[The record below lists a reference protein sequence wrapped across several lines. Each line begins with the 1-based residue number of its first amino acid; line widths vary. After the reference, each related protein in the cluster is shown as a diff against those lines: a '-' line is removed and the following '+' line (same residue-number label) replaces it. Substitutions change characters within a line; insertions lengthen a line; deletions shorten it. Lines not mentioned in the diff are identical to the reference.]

1 MTSDR
6 TVAAEDDPR
15 LLFLSVGRRDQL
27 CARVFPATAGDDRT
41 PVVLVT
47 PAMGIAATYYD
58 PFARGLAAVG
68 FPVLVCD
75 RRGQGGSTPTISR
88 ASRFGQQE
96 MVAVD
101 LPAAVAAARREFP
114 GRPVVLLGHSIGGQ
128 LATAYLGRP
137 EADADGL
144 VLIASGTPHHRVYP
158 WYRSLRVL
166 LGTQAAAL
174 LGRVWG
180 YFPGDRVGFAG
191 RESAGVVRDWATF
204 ARTGRFRPAGADL
217 DYERAMAAADVP
229 VLVVSV
235 EGDVMHTP
243 AAMAALTA
251 KLGSTRVTRRHYTA
265 ADAGQKLDR
274 YRWVR
279 VEGPLPSW
287 TKSWWQDVTTAE
299 RREQA

>member
-1 MTSDR
+1 MTGPV
-6 TVAAEDDPR
+6 VARDSEAR
-15 LLFLSVGRRDQL
+15 LLILSVGQGDEL
-27 CARVFPATAGDDRT
+27 CLRVFDQAVEDDRA
-41 PVVLVT
+41 PVVLVM
-47 PAMGIAATYYD
+47 PAMGIVATYYD
-58 PFARGLAAVG
+58 PLARGLSRTG
-68 FPVLVCD
+68 FPVVVCD
-75 RRGQGGSTPTISR
+75 LRGHGGSKPAISR
-88 ASRFGQQE
+88 ASRFGQQDL
-96 MVAVD
+96 VAVD
-101 LPAAVAAARREFP
+101 LPAAVAAARRTFP

-137 EADADGL
+137 EADVDGL
-144 VLIASGTPHHRVYP
+144 ALIASGTPHRRVYP
-158 WYRSLRVL
+158 WYRGLRVL

-191 RESAGVVRDWATF
+191 RESAGVVRDWARF
-204 ARTGRFRPAGADL
+204 ARTGRFRPDGADL
-217 DYERAMAAADVP
+217 NYERAMSRVDVP

-243 AAMAALTA
+243 AAMAELTA
-251 KLGSTRVTRRHYTA
+251 KLGSTRVTQLRYTA

-287 TKSWWQDVTTAE
+287 LKAWWQDVAE
-299 RREQA
+299 SAGGQV

>member
-1 MTSDR
+1 MTGR
-6 TVAAEDDPR
+6 ALADDVEAR
-15 LLFLSVGRRDQL
+15 LLILPVGGADQL
-27 CARVFPATAGDDRT
+27 CLRVFDQAIEDDRA
-41 PVVLVT
+41 PVVLVV
-47 PAMGIAATYYD
+47 PAMGITASYYD
-58 PFARGLAAVG
+58 PLARGLSRTG
-68 FPVLVCD
+68 FPVVVCD
-75 RRGQGGSTPTISR
+75 LRGHGGSKPTISR

-101 LPAAVAAARREFP
+101 LPASVAAARRTFP

-128 LATAYLGRP
+128 LGVAYLARP
-137 EADADGL
+137 EADVDGL

-158 WYRSLRVL
+158 WYRGLRVL

-174 LGRVWG
+174 LGGLWG

-191 RESAGVVRDWATF
+191 RESAGVVKDWARF
-204 ARTGRFRPAGADL
+204 ARTGRFRPDGADL
-217 DYERAMAAADVP
+217 DYELAMSTVDLP

-243 AAMAALTA
+243 DAMAALTA
-251 KLGSTRVTRRHYTA
+251 KLGSSRVTRLRYTA

-279 VEGPLPSW
+279 VHGPLPTW
-287 TKSWWQDVTTAE
+287 LESWWRDIADPK
-299 RREQA
+299 RRQA